1 PPTPFRR
8 IPGREASLQRLADA
22 DGPLTG
28 ETIAAQ
34 LGLAG
39 PDRVEALGKRLAAM
53 VRDGQLLQNR
63 RGGYVPVQRLDL
75 VAGTIIANPD
85 GFGFLRPD
93 SGVGD
98 DLFLPPAEM
107 RKVMHGDRAMASVVG
122 LDHRGRRVGVI
133 AEVLERRLNRL
144 IGRFTVESGISF

>member
-1 PPTPFRR
+1 STSSRGQGSQGGRGKRGAGSRPGWLPDPPPPAPARR
-8 IPGREASLQRLADA
+8 GGKAGTAPPGGLHDPYAQREAERYERPIPSREAILQLLADA

-75 VAGTIIANPD
+75 V
-85 GFGFLRPD
+85 
-93 SGVGD
+93 
-98 DLFLPPAEM
+98 
-107 RKVMHGDRAMASVVG
+107 
-122 LDHRGRRVGVI
+122 
-133 AEVLERRLNRL
+133 
-144 IGRFTVESGISF
+144 